1 MILLSQSEQRESRR
15 EITQGINNRQSKQQ
29 MFFFFLKEKQTFQI
43 SRITTLSKV
52 SETVRGLLRNVDSQ
66 TKLLAPA
73 DVEA

>member
-1 MILLSQSEQRESRR
+1 
-15 EITQGINNRQSKQQ
+15 